1 MYQTEAAVT
10 MTVGQQY
17 CCQNLECGCEIV
29 VSKSST
35 EADANPR
42 CCCGAEMK
50 KPYSP
55 PAVRKVDASDP
66 RLIAFE
72 DVLKAKR

>member
-1 MYQTEAAVT
+1 MS
-10 MTVGQQY
+10 MTVGQRY

-42 CCCGAEMK
+42 CCCGAKMK

-55 PAVRKVDASDP
+55 PAVRTLDAKDMDANDP
-66 RLIAFE
+66 RLIAFG
-72 DVLKAKR
+72 DLLMRKR